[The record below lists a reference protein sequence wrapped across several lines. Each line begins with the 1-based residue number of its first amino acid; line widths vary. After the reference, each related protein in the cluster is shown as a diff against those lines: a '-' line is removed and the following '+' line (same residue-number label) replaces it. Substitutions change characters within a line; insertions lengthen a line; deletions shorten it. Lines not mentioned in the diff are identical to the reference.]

1 MPIGLK
7 GLQTVEDVVK
17 AVECGV
23 DAAYLSN
30 HGGRA
35 LDTSAPALYTLVE
48 LNKHYPEIIR
58 DKKIEIY
65 IDGGVRRG
73 TDVVK
78 ALCLGA
84 TGVGMGRPFMYGL
97 CWGVEG
103 VEKTVES
110 KLLLEVSESE

>member
-1 MPIGLK
+1 LK
-7 GLQTVEDVVK
+7 GVQTVEDVAK
-17 AVECGV
+17 AVEAGV
-23 DAAYLSN
+23 EAVYLSN

-35 LDTSAPALYTLVE
+35 LDGSPPALYTLVE
-48 LNKHYPEIIR
+48 LNKYYPEIIR
-58 DKKIEIY
+58 DKKVEIY

-97 CWGVEG
+97 CYGVEG
-103 VEKTVES
+103 VEKTID
-110 KLLLEVSESE
+110 SECSLRFAACNDTKS